1 MVSLE
6 DSLVLL
12 LVVCFKRHFRNKPL
26 LVYTND
32 KATRDL
38 MAIGELERIKS
49 IKSKPG
55 ASV

>member
-1 MVSLE
+1 MISLE

-12 LVVCFKRHFRNKPL
+12 LLVCFKRHFRNKPL
-26 LVYTND
+26 LVYTNE